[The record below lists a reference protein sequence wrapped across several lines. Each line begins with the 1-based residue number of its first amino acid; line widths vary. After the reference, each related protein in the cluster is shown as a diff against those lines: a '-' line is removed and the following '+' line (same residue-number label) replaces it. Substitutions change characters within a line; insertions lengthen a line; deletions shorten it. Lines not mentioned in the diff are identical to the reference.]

1 MNYFWIM
8 YFCFKNKKKLS
19 SKLTLLNL
27 IGYIFLWRQIIAKA
41 FIQRNSIPVY
51 IKC

>member
-8 YFCFKNKKKLS
+8 YFCFKKKKLS

-27 IGYIFLWRQIIAKA
+27 IRIFKETNYCKSFHTKKLHP
-41 FIQRNSIPVY
+41 SLH
-51 IKC
+51 